1 VGDFETFDAIG
12 VGPGLGT
19 DPDTSGA
26 FLELVEKCGKPLIID
41 ADGIN
46 ILSREKD
53 SIPGIPA
60 NTIITPHV
68 REFER
73 IAGKADSGIDRLRL
87 QVEFAVKHHCI
98 VVLKGAYTSIST
110 PQGKVFFNSTGNPG
124 MAKAGSGDV
133 LTGMIL
139 ALLSRRYRPD
149 DAAVLGVWLHGLAGD
164 LAAAEKGQESV
175 TASDIIDNISRA
187 FIKTEETNQ

>member
-1 VGDFETFDAIG
+1 
-12 VGPGLGT
+12 
-19 DPDTSGA
+19 
-26 FLELVEKCGKPLIID
+26 
-41 ADGIN
+41 
-46 ILSREKD
+46 
-53 SIPGIPA
+53 
-60 NTIITPHV
+60 
-68 REFER
+68 
-73 IAGKADSGIDRLRL
+73 
-87 QVEFAVKHHCI
+87 
-98 VVLKGAYTSIST
+98 
-110 PQGKVFFNSTGNPG
+110 

-164 LAAAEKGQESV
+164 LAAAERGQESV